1 MIEKCGSRNFK
12 DSFSHAI
19 LHESI
24 PASQFNF
31 LCSSLFFAAR
41 PFFATFFL
49 LDPRLFSPSVNEGRR
64 RKNRRRRLCKCNT
77 ADKDSGNGKDCERSK
92 QLEHLYTK
100 IPYFCELN
108 SLSTTHACV
117 NGHAAAVKRT

>member
-49 LDPRLFSPSVNEGRR
+49 LDPRLFSPSVNEGAPAKKPKEASVQMQYRR
-64 RKNRRRRLCKCNT
+64 QGQR
-77 ADKDSGNGKDCERSK
+77 
-92 QLEHLYTK
+92 
-100 IPYFCELN
+100 
-108 SLSTTHACV
+108 
-117 NGHAAAVKRT
+117 